1 LRSVE
6 IISSVALLGCST
18 AHASHVLRRS
28 STSCLV
34 DSHHNGVEFSLELLL
49 LGLIISGFSILVSL
63 EPLEARCTLFFD
75 GKLILSGELL
85 LHFLVI
91 ELVLHL
97 EAIVLKT
104 VLLLNLGFDGIILIL
119 VLLSIGN
126 HLVNF
131 LL

>member
-1 LRSVE
+1 
-6 IISSVALLGCST
+6 
-18 AHASHVLRRS
+18 
-28 STSCLV
+28 
-34 DSHHNGVEFSLELLL
+34 L
-49 LGLIISGFSILVSL
+49 LGLVISGFSILVSL

-97 EAIVLKT
+97 EAVVLKT
-104 VLLLNLGFDGIILIL
+104 VLLLDLGLNGIILSL
-119 VLLSIGN
+119 VLFGISN